1 MLETKVT
8 SLHFTLRYLLLFRR
22 TVIFPVVTLF
32 IHRIAVLFIP
42 YPFLVPR
49 ACPNVVVLPPD
60 LMVGDRRGL
69 SDLLGDLLGRDKS
82 GAGASNAGGCVRI
95 WAYEKA
101 VNESQGATMKTMANE
116 KERQEVTGRREGE
129 RISAYIHPM

>member
-101 VNESQGATMKTMANE
+101 VNESQGGDDEDDGKRERKTRGDGA
-116 KERQEVTGRREGE
+116 KRGRKD
-129 RISAYIHPM
+129 